1 MELELAPLTDAG
13 RRFVEMAEKHAAELA
28 PRAPA
33 HDADGSFPYDN
44 IEEMKASGFTV
55 APLPG
60 DQGGMALES
69 IHDLMVGVSRLAR
82 ADGSTAIAMNMHLVV
97 AWIVTRDFNAAVRA
111 GDAARRDALSLFLG
125 LISGGSIVLTNAT
138 EAGTTPGWPQAEL
151 TRDPSGEGWLLNG
164 TKIFSTLS
172 PVADVFLVGARV
184 RRDDGTYGF
193 AFAVVFKGSPG
204 QSVNDDWDALGMRAS
219 GSGSITYSDC
229 AVPDSLVLPS
239 GDWGQVDTMFL
250 TVQTAGNLGLV
261 GSFVGIAEASADI
274 AVQLASTRRKAPSGR
289 LIGERHGIQHA
300 VAEMRAS
307 LVTARS
313 GVDRI
318 GRILDEE
325 LVFAEERPPLA
336 RMHQL
341 MAEFQATKLV
351 VNRAAIDVVDK
362 AMQISGGAGYMSA
375 NPLSRLYRDVR
386 AGPFMQTYSPNEA
399 FEYIGKVTLGL
410 DPSIEV

>member
-1 MELELAPLTDAG
+1 MEFELAPVTDAG
-13 RRFVEMAEKHAAELA
+13 RRFVEMAEKHAADFS

-33 HDADGSFPYDN
+33 HDADGSFPHEN

-55 APLPG
+55 APLPV
-60 DQGGMALES
+60 DQGGIALES
-69 IHDLMVGVSRLAR
+69 IYDLMVGLNRVAR

-97 AWIVTRDFNAAVRA
+97 AWIVTRDFDAAVRA
-111 GDAARRDALSLFLG
+111 GDAARRDSLALFLG
-125 LISGGSIVLTNAT
+125 LVSGGSIVLTNAT

-151 TRDPSGEGWLLNG
+151 TRDPGGEGWLLNG

-172 PVADVFLVGARV
+172 PVADVFLVPARMK
-184 RRDDGTYGF
+184 RGDDSYGS
-193 AFAVVFKGSPG
+193 AFAVVFKGTPG

-219 GSGSITYSDC
+219 GSGSITYTDC
-229 AVPDSLVLPS
+229 AVADSLVLPS
-239 GDWGQVDTMFL
+239 GDWGVRDEMFL
-250 TVQTAGNLGLV
+250 TVQTAGNLGLA
-261 GSFVGIAEASADI
+261 GAFVGIAEAAADL

-325 LVFAEERPPLA
+325 LVFAEQRPPLA

-375 NPLSRLYRDVR
+375 SPLSRLYRDVR